1 MTENRWSKE
10 TLDEKLAVV
19 REKIAEAAKSSGR
32 TSEDIML
39 MAVTKT
45 VPPSV
50 VNLVHDSGVV
60 MFGENR
66 AQELCDKYNDYA
78 FDASSIHF
86 IGGLQTNKVRQIIDK
101 VSCIQSVDSLH
112 LATEIDKRAG
122 QIGKVMRVFLEVNIG
137 GEESKSGVLP
147 QELPKFAEQMA
158 AFDNILVCG
167 LMTIPPVMGNC

>member
-1 MTENRWSKE
+1 
-10 TLDEKLAVV
+10 
-19 REKIAEAAKSSGR
+19 
-32 TSEDIML
+32 
-39 MAVTKT
+39 
-45 VPPSV
+45 
-50 VNLVHDSGVV
+50 
-60 MFGENR
+60 
-66 AQELCDKYNDYA
+66 NDYA
-78 FDASSIHF
+78 FDASAIHF

-167 LMTIPPVMGNC
+167 LMTIPPVMGNCDEKQAYFDQMHKLFVDIKHKKIDNGSMEYLSMGMSADYSIAVQEGANLVRVGSGIFGSRT